1 MRWMS
6 QELASRYQIDVR
18 TEDDWAVDIAA
29 LHRAAL
35 ATLVHQ
41 GIEPVEVAIVIS
53 DDRSLQTLNRRFREV
68 DAPTDVLAFP
78 NVPRGPFVDAM
89 DPLRYLGDVIISYP
103 RAEAQAT
110 EAGHSTSAELQ
121 LLVVHGMLHLLDY
134 EDQTP
139 DERAEMWSVQ
149 EAILTALDVPVNLPD

>member
-1 MRWMS
+1 MS
-6 QELASRYQIDVR
+6 QELVSRYQIDVR
-18 TEDDWAVDIAA
+18 PEDDWPVDVPA

-53 DDRSLQTLNRRFREV
+53 DDPSLQALNRRYRAV

-78 NVPRGPFVDAM
+78 NIPRGPFVDAA
-89 DPLRYLGDVIISYP
+89 DQPRYLGDVIISYP
-103 RAEAQAT
+103 RAEAQAAQ
-110 EAGHSTSAELQ
+110 AGHSTPAELQ
-121 LLVVHGMLHLLDY
+121 LLVVHGMLHLLGY

-139 DERAEMWSVQ
+139 DARAEMWSVQ
-149 EAILTALDVPVNLPD
+149 ETILNALDVSINLPD